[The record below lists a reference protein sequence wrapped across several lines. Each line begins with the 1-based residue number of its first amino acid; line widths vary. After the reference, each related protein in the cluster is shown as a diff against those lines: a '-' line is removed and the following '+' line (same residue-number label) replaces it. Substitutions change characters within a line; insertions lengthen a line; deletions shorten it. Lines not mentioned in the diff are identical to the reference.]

1 MSKFNVIYSFVK
13 DTLVA
18 FDNANFSASKVF
30 WTMTRQNRPAMPIC
44 ELSALIDQ
52 NVVDRTE
59 HGNVTYTRT
68 ISTGVT
74 QNYSLSK
81 ERRELIV
88 TMSLQHITQK
98 ASTTFNA
105 QADKN
110 YIYNACDYLYS
121 KLKTLDALYYF
132 QTNGI
137 IIKEE
142 TISNIRDL
150 SEEEDTSY
158 NFKYEFD
165 ISFGYNKTTERIVYE
180 GTKVDLTINDINEEI
195 TEDA

>member
-1 MSKFNVIYSFVK
+1 MPSCFAPN
-13 DTLVA
+13 TLAKYGAV
-18 FDNANFSASKVF
+18 
-30 WTMTRQNRPAMPIC
+30 
-44 ELSALIDQ
+44 
-52 NVVDRTE
+52 
-59 HGNVTYTRT
+59 
-68 ISTGVT
+68 
-74 QNYSLSK
+74 
-81 ERRELIV
+81 
-88 TMSLQHITQK
+88 
-98 ASTTFNA
+98 
-105 QADKN
+105 
-110 YIYNACDYLYS
+110 
-121 KLKTLDALYYF
+121 
-132 QTNGI
+132 TNGI